1 MEEVLRRAWE
11 NILGRSDGPLHFRLI
26 LQPAMAIVFAIRAG
40 LRDARDAKPPFLWEV
55 FSNPAQR
62 RELLRQA
69 WKDVGTVFI
78 VALVIDAIYQLIM
91 HSSIYVLELLVT
103 AALLAIVPYVL
114 LRGLVTRLVRQL
126 PRKET

>member
-62 RELLRQA
+62 QELFRQA